1 MRKLSILIILMICSN
16 SFSQKKELRQIK
28 KLVSEKFYEEALN
41 SLDDITGII
50 QTSDDKIK
58 AEYYYNRSVSER
70 ETDQFL
76 NSINSYKSLI
86 KIDDSNYSTTI
97 KLEIENLKILIENAI
112 VNSAVEDNKIEDY
125 SSSMKKL
132 YLAYD
137 FNGNEEYLYY
147 AAGSAVNSKN
157 YDNAIE
163 YYLLLKNNGYTG
175 IVDEYFITNNES
187 GVEEKVSETEF
198 EVLKGSKDYSNPR
211 IGKTESRYPEIIK
224 NIALLYVVQKK
235 IDLAINAIDEARKA
249 QPDDVNLIL
258 NEADIY
264 VNLRKEE
271 QDQEKRDEY
280 TAKFKELMQLAVS
293 KDPENG
299 ILYYNLGVISFEN
312 NDPESAYD
320 YFLKTIS
327 LKPDYLDAYFGLI
340 DLELDKQDAINEEI
354 SSLVMSRKKSDIVRL
369 DQLELEKLEIYRN
382 CSKLCEKVLTFDKN
396 SPVALKYLAQF
407 YYFLDMEDKRKA
419 TESVCMEVYGLKCTQ
434 LN

>member
-1 MRKLSILIILMICSN
+1 MKKLAILMMFIFCSN
-16 SFSQKKELRQIK
+16 SFSQKKELRQIT
-28 KLVSEKFYEEALN
+28 KLVNENFYEEALS
-41 SLDDITGII
+41 SLDEIKNLVEV
-50 QTSDDKIK
+50 SDDQKLK
-58 AEYYYNRSVSER
+58 ATYFYNRAISER
-70 ETDQFL
+70 ETGEFS

-112 VNSAVEDNKIEDY
+112 VNSAVEDNRIENFD
-125 SSSMKKL
+125 SSMKKL
-132 YLAYD
+132 FLAYE

-175 IVDEYFITNNES
+175 IVDEYFITNNET
-187 GVEEKVSETEF
+187 GAEEKVSETEF

-211 IGKTESRYPEIIK
+211 IGQTESRYPEIIK

-235 IDLAINAIDEARKA
+235 IDLAISAIDEARKA

-264 VNLRKEE
+264 VNLRKEAKD
-271 QDQEKRDEY
+271 QDKKDEY
-280 TAKFKELMQLAVS
+280 TSKFKELMQLAVS
-293 KDPENG
+293 KEPENG

-327 LKPDYLDAYFGLI
+327 LKPDYLDAYFGII

-354 SSLVMSRKKSDIVRL
+354 STLVMYRKKSDLDRL
-369 DQLELEKLEIYRN
+369 DELEEEKLEIYRN
-382 CSKLCEKVLTFDKN
+382 CSKLCETVLTFDKN
-396 SPVALKYLAQF
+396 SRVALKYLAQF
-407 YYFLDMEDKRKA
+407 YYFLDMEDKRKIN
-419 TESVCMEVYGLKCTQ
+419 ESVCMEVYGVKCTQ
-434 LN
+434 L

>member
-1 MRKLSILIILMICSN
+1 MRKLAILIMLIIGYN
-16 SFSQKKELRQIK
+16 SFSQKKELRQIT
-28 KLVSEKFYEEALN
+28 KLVNENFYEEALS
-41 SLDDITGII
+41 SLDEIKNLVEV
-50 QTSDDKIK
+50 SDDERLK
-58 AEYYYNRSVSER
+58 ATYFYNRAISER
-70 ETDQFL
+70 ETGEFS

-86 KIDDSNYSTTI
+86 NIDDSKYSTTI
-97 KLEIENLKILIENAI
+97 KLEIENLKLLIENAI
-112 VNSAVEDNKIEDY
+112 VNSAVNDNKENKYD
-125 SSSMKKL
+125 SSMKKL
-132 YLAYD
+132 FLAYQ

-157 YDNAIE
+157 YDNAIK
-163 YYLLLKNNGYTG
+163 YYLELKDNGYTG
-175 IVDEYFITNNES
+175 IIDEYFVTNNES
-187 GVEEKVSETEF
+187 GIEEKVTETEYDLF
-198 EVLKGSKDYSNPR
+198 KDSKEYSNPR
-211 IGKTESRYPEIIK
+211 IGQTESRYPEIIK

-235 IDLAINAIDEARKA
+235 IDLAISAIDEARKA

-264 VNLRKEE
+264 VNLRKEA

-327 LKPDYLDAYFGLI
+327 FKPDYLDAYFGII

-354 SSLVMSRKKSDIVRL
+354 STLVMSRKKSDMDRL
-369 DQLELEKLEIYRN
+369 DELEEEKLEIYRN
-382 CSKLCEKVLTFDKN
+382 CSKLCETVLTYDKN
-396 SPVALKYLAQF
+396 SRVALKYLAQF

-419 TESVCMEVYGLKCTQ
+419 TESICMEVYGAKCTQ
-434 LN
+434 L

>member
-1 MRKLSILIILMICSN
+1 MMLMICSN

-28 KLVSEKFYEEALN
+28 KLVSEKFYEEALS
-41 SLDDITGII
+41 SLDEINGIV

-58 AEYYYNRSVSER
+58 AEYYYNRAVSER
-70 ETDQFL
+70 ETDQFS
-76 NSINSYKSLI
+76 NSINSYNSLI

-97 KLEIENLKILIENAI
+97 KLEIDNLKILIENAI
-112 VNSAVEDNKIEDY
+112 VNSAVEDNKIENY
-125 SSSMKKL
+125 ESSMKKL

-175 IVDEYFITNNES
+175 VVDEYFITNNES

-211 IGKTESRYPEIIK
+211 IGQTESRYPEIIK

-235 IDLAINAIDEARKA
+235 IDLAISAIDEARKA

-264 VNLRKEE
+264 VNLRKEA

-327 LKPDYLDAYFGLI
+327 FKPDYLDAYFGII

-354 SSLVMSRKKSDIVRL
+354 STLVMSRKKSDMDRL
-369 DQLELEKLEIYRN
+369 DELEEEKL
-382 CSKLCEKVLTFDKN
+382 
-396 SPVALKYLAQF
+396 
-407 YYFLDMEDKRKA
+407 
-419 TESVCMEVYGLKCTQ
+419 
-434 LN
+434 

>member
-1 MRKLSILIILMICSN
+1 MMLMICSN

-28 KLVSEKFYEEALN
+28 KLVSEKFYEEALS
-41 SLDDITGII
+41 SLDEINGIV

-58 AEYYYNRSVSER
+58 AEYYYNRAVSER
-70 ETDQFL
+70 ETDQFS
-76 NSINSYKSLI
+76 NSINSYNSLI

-97 KLEIENLKILIENAI
+97 KLEIDNLKILIENAI
-112 VNSAVEDNKIEDY
+112 VNSAVEDNKIENY
-125 SSSMKKL
+125 ESSMKKL

-175 IVDEYFITNNES
+175 VVDEYFITNNES

-211 IGKTESRYPEIIK
+211 IGQTESRYPEIIK

-235 IDLAINAIDEARKA
+235 IDLAISAIDEARKA

-264 VNLRKEE
+264 VNLRKEA

-327 LKPDYLDAYFGLI
+327 FKPDYLDAYFGII

-354 SSLVMSRKKSDIVRL
+354 STLVMSRKKSDMDRL
-369 DQLELEKLEIYRN
+369 DELEEEKLEIYRN
-382 CSKLCEKVLTFDKN
+382 CSKLCETVLTYDKN
-396 SPVALKYLAQF
+396 SRVALKYLAQF

-419 TESVCMEVYGLKCTQ
+419 TESTCMEVYGAKCTQ
-434 LN
+434 L

>member
-1 MRKLSILIILMICSN
+1 MKKLAILMMLMICSN

-28 KLVSEKFYEEALN
+28 KLVSEKFYEEALS
-41 SLDDITGII
+41 SLDEINGIV

-58 AEYYYNRSVSER
+58 AEYYYNRAVSER
-70 ETDQFL
+70 ETDQFS
-76 NSINSYKSLI
+76 NSINSYNSLI

-97 KLEIENLKILIENAI
+97 KLEIDNLKILIENAI
-112 VNSAVEDNKIEDY
+112 VNSAVEDNKIENY
-125 SSSMKKL
+125 ESSMKKL

-175 IVDEYFITNNES
+175 VVDEYFITNNES

-211 IGKTESRYPEIIK
+211 IGQTESRYPEIIK

-235 IDLAINAIDEARKA
+235 IDLAISAIDEARKA

-264 VNLRKEE
+264 VNLRKEA

-327 LKPDYLDAYFGLI
+327 FKPDYLDAYFGII

-354 SSLVMSRKKSDIVRL
+354 STLVMSRKKSDMDRL
-369 DQLELEKLEIYRN
+369 DELEEEKLEIYRN
-382 CSKLCEKVLTFDKN
+382 CSKLCETVLTYDKN
-396 SPVALKYLAQF
+396 SRVALKYLAQF

-419 TESVCMEVYGLKCTQ
+419 TESICMEVYGAKCTQ
-434 LN
+434 I